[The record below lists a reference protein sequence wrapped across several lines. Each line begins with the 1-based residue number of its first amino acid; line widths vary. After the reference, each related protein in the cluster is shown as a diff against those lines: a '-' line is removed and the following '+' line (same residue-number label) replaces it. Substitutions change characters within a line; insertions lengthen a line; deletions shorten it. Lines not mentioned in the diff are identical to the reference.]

1 LPHDWSIF
9 NSFNQRSPAGDGGGY
24 LDGGI
29 GWYRKTFTVPSD
41 YSGKKVFIQFDGAYM
56 NSQVWINGTYL
67 GIRPYGYSS
76 FEYDLTPYLNIGGK
90 KRNCQSK
97 STTTSPTVAGIRE
110 AAFTATCG

>member
-90 KRNCQSK
+90 NVIAVKINNNQPNSRWYS
-97 STTTSPTVAGIRE
+97 E